1 MLIYDR
7 SCTFQ
12 GAMNHPRI
20 QPALIGLLPL
30 PLLWLLLVPAVS
42 TAAPAP
48 NPASPED
55 RAFFTQEVHPILQT
69 HCFECHGGGERL
81 KAGFRLTSR
90 EGLLR
95 GGDLGAAVDLADP
108 AHSLLLRMISYADP
122 DHEMPPAG
130 KLPAE
135 ERAVLQRWIEQGA
148 PYDPSLEIAGD
159 PEAEADP
166 TKVSAQSKAFWSFQP
181 VVKPPVPQTADPSWS
196 AHPIDAFLYRRL
208 QEKGLRPNPP
218 APPEV
223 LLRRAYYD
231 LIGLP
236 PTPEQVREFLHD
248 PSPGAFASVVDDL
261 LASEHYGEKWGRHWL
276 DLVRYADSNGYE
288 RDSDKSMAW
297 GYRDY
302 VIRAFNEDKPYDRF
316 LKEQLAGDEL
326 EDADDQSVAA
336 TGFHRLGLWDDEPA
350 DPELSRYDYLDGILS
365 TTGEVML
372 GLTIGCARCHD
383 HKIDPIPA
391 ADYYRMLSF
400 FIDISPH
407 GAGDANLVPVS
418 TPAED
423 ASRSEASQVK
433 RAAEDALRHQLVEI
447 EEKLARNAATEPSTA
462 ASSPQPASSGLRELR
477 YRFYR
482 DTWDH
487 LPDFDRLRPETE
499 GLLDASFFS
508 LSPASRPDAMG
519 LVFEGILH
527 VPTTGDYRFALD
539 SHGGSRLLVD
549 GQPVAGH
556 PEAGRAATEGSLHL
570 ERGFI
575 PVRLE
580 YFNRDGEP
588 LLDLRWSGPGF
599 AGLSLTNDPG
609 ASGLPLV
616 GTAASRAS
624 QRWLY
629 TTSKPSGD
637 WTALR
642 YDARR
647 RWKRDPGGFGLS
659 GAQGAVVRTGW
670 SSPEIWLR
678 QVFEV
683 RAAPAT
689 LILTLHHL
697 GDTEVYL
704 NETLVRTFSEATEGY
719 TDFTLDA
726 AAAALLREGA
736 NVLAVHSRRSTE
748 GSQFIDAGLSAAS
761 GASGPSA
768 WIARSGPAVLGQP
781 EVNRYFRIRDQLEE
795 SLNAPPPVETRKV
808 MAVAE
813 QGRRPTHILK
823 RGNPSIAAEEV
834 QPGFPSVLDPPEPVI
849 NSRNASSGKRRALAE
864 WIASPENPLTSR
876 VMVNRIWQHHFGR
889 GLVRSTSDFG
899 RQGELPTHPDLLDW
913 LAASFVEKGWSMKA
927 LHRTLLL
934 SQAYQMSSGSNP
946 QAQDVDPDNTL
957 LWRFHLRRLTAEE
970 LRDSMLAISGGL
982 NPKLFGP
989 AIYTELP
996 SEVLASS
1003 STGKGK
1009 WGVSPPEEAR
1019 RRSVYIFARRSLRD
1033 PFQTVFDAADT
1044 DSSCP
1049 VRFSTV
1055 LPTQALTLLNS
1066 RFVNE
1071 QAAALAAR
1079 LRSESASP
1087 RDQIDRAFW
1096 LALCRPPTGPE
1107 IEEGLRFLEKL
1118 QTENGLEA
1126 GPALDRF
1133 CLLVLNLNEFL
1144 YLD

>member
-1 MLIYDR
+1 
-7 SCTFQ
+7 
-12 GAMNHPRI
+12 MNHRRNP
-20 QPALIGLLPL
+20 PAFVGLLPVPFL
-30 PLLWLLLVPAVS
+30 FLLSVPAVLD
-42 TAAPAP
+42 AAPAA
-48 NPASPED
+48 NPSTEED
-55 RAFFTQEVHPILQT
+55 RAFFAQEVHPLLQV

-81 KAGFRLTSR
+81 KAGFRITSR

-95 GGDLGAAVDLADP
+95 GGDLGAAVDLASP
-108 AHSLLLRMISYADP
+108 AQSLLLRMISYADP

-130 KLPAE
+130 KLPPE

-148 PYDPSLEIAGD
+148 PYDPALEIAGD
-159 PEAEADP
+159 PESEEDP
-166 TKVSAQSKAFWSFQP
+166 TKVTAQSKAFWSFQP
-181 VVKPPVPQTADPSWS
+181 VIKPPVPQAGDSSWS
-196 AHPIDAFLYRRL
+196 ENPIDAFLYRRL
-208 QEKGLRPNPP
+208 EERGLRPNPP

-236 PTPEQVREFLHD
+236 PTPEQVRRFRDD

-261 LASEHYGEKWGRHWL
+261 LASAHYGEKWGRHWL

-288 RDSDKSMAW
+288 RDSDKAMAW

-316 LKEQLAGDEL
+316 LREQLAGDEL
-326 EDADDQSVAA
+326 DDADDQSVAA

-407 GAGDANLVPVS
+407 GAGDANLVAVTTS
-418 TPAED
+418 AED
-423 ASRSEASQVK
+423 VARAAASQAK
-433 RAAEDALRHQLVEI
+433 RAAEDALRRQLVEA
-447 EEKLARNAATEPSTA
+447 EEKLSREAATQ
-462 ASSPQPASSGLRELR
+462 SSPAGSPLPSFSGVRELR

-482 DTWDH
+482 DTWDR
-487 LPDFDRLRPETE
+487 LPGFDRLRPETE
-499 GLLDASFFS
+499 GPLDTSFFG
-508 LSPASRPDAMG
+508 LYPASRPGAMG

-527 VPTTGDYRFALD
+527 IPTTGDYHFALE

-549 GQPVAGH
+549 GRPVAGH
-556 PEAGRAATEGSLHL
+556 PEARRALTEGSLHL
-570 ERGFI
+570 ESGFV
-575 PVRLE
+575 PVRLD

-599 AGLSLTNDPG
+599 DRISLTNGSTPPG
-609 ASGLPLV
+609 MPLV

-624 QRWLY
+624 QRWLH
-629 TTSKPSGD
+629 TTSKPSGN
-637 WTALR
+637 WTSLR

-659 GAQGAVVRTGW
+659 GALGAVARTGW

-683 RAAPAT
+683 RSAPAT
-689 LILTLHHL
+689 LVLTLHQL
-697 GDTEVYL
+697 GETEVYL
-704 NETLVRTFSEATEGY
+704 NETLVCAISEATEGY
-719 TDFTLDA
+719 TDFTLGSEA
-726 AAAALLREGA
+726 VNLLREGA
-736 NVLAVHSRRSTE
+736 NVLAIHSRRSGE
-748 GSQFIDAGLSAAS
+748 GSQFIDAGLSTAS
-761 GASGPSA
+761 GAPGHSA
-768 WIARSGPAVLGQP
+768 YFALRGPAVLGQP
-781 EVNRYFRIRDQLEE
+781 EVNRYFRIHDQLEE

-808 MAVAE
+808 MGVAE

-823 RGNPSIAAEEV
+823 RGNPALASEEV

-849 NSRNASSGKRRALAE
+849 DSRGSSSGKRRALAD
-864 WIASPENPLTSR
+864 WIASPENPLTAR

-889 GLVRSTSDFG
+889 GLVRGTNDFG
-899 RQGELPTHPDLLDW
+899 RQGDLPTHPELLDW
-913 LAASFVEKGWSMKA
+913 LAASFVEKRWSMKA
-927 LHRTLLL
+927 MHRAILL
-934 SQAYQMSSGSNP
+934 SRAYQMSSGPNP
-946 QAQDVDPDNTL
+946 HAQDLDPDNTL

-982 NPKLFGP
+982 NLKLFGP
-989 AIYTELP
+989 AIYTKLP
-996 SEVLASS
+996 TEVLASS
-1003 STGKGK
+1003 STGMGK
-1009 WGVSPPEEAR
+1009 WGTSPPDEAR

-1066 RFVNE
+1066 SFVNE

-1079 LRSESASP
+1079 LRSETASP

-1096 LALCRPPTGPE
+1096 LALSRPPTGPE
-1107 IEEGLRFLEKL
+1107 IDEGLRFLESL
-1118 QTENGLEA
+1118 QTENGLKA
-1126 GPALDRF
+1126 DDALDRF